1 MPVPLNRFGRFL
13 IAIGILAVSLPT
25 LAQNGGTRGPSKATE
40 PAISFSRQIRPL
52 LSENCFTC
60 HGPDDKTRKAKLRLD
75 TKAGAFAKLR
85 GGRFAIVPGKIS
97 ASELVS
103 RVCSQDPEEQMPPPK
118 SGKKLTPQ
126 QQDLLRRWIDQGA
139 PWAEHWAFVPP
150 VKPAL
155 PGVANPAWSRNEIDA
170 FILARLEKEG
180 LAPSPEVDRPT
191 LIRRVTFDLT
201 GLPPT
206 PADVDAFVTDSSPG
220 AYEAVVD
227 RLLASPHFGEHMAR
241 LWLDDARYGDTHGL
255 HLDNYREIWPYRD
268 WVIKAFNGNMPY
280 DRFVVEQLAG
290 DLLPTPSLDQ
300 VVATGFNRCNV
311 STAEG
316 GSIDEEVHVR
326 NTVDR
331 VDTTGVVFL
340 GLSIGCARC
349 HDHRYDPIRMKDY
362 YQLFAFFNNIDG
374 PAQDGNDARHA
385 PVVKVPTAAHCTA
398 AARLEKQEMQ
408 LRQEV
413 AEATAAVKYDEAQ
426 DAKLSEDRAPADFVW
441 IDDALPRG
449 VKPMVDGGL
458 NLSWSFVS
466 GPAHPVQSGSKS
478 IRLEGAGLVQNV
490 LADARPGLRVG
501 KGDKLFAH
509 VYLDP
514 ARPPKEIM
522 LQWHSNTWRHRA
534 YWGDN
539 LIPWGRENS
548 PERLHLGALPPK
560 GKWVRLEVDAV
571 RLGINPGTLL
581 TGWAFTLH
589 GGVAYWDRAGLVTS
603 VQQDSPAFDNLSA
616 WVAQQRA
623 LGGAGLPE
631 PIRQLVLLDR
641 GKRNP
646 AQAKQLLDYFLT
658 NAWARSQPQLAAL
671 KGRLAALAQE
681 KQQLDKQA
689 PTCMVF
695 KERSDIRPA
704 YILTRGE
711 YDRRGDQ
718 VGRDTPAFLPPL
730 PKEAPR
736 NRLGLA
742 RWLVSPQQ
750 PLTARVQVN
759 RLWQQCFGTGLV
771 KTAEDFGSQGELP
784 SHAQLLDW
792 MAAQFVDDGWNV
804 KPMLRRLVRSATYR
818 QSARLTRDKVARD
831 AGNRLLARGPRFRLD
846 AEMIRDQ
853 ALAVSGLLVNHVGGP
868 SVRPPQPPGLWAA
881 VAYVGSNTGK
891 FSADRGRDKVYRRS
905 MYTFWKR
912 TSAPPQM
919 TAFDAPSRESCTVR
933 RERTNTPLQALL
945 LMNEQQMLECA
956 RALAQRTARQG
967 GDKLETRLTYLFKLA
982 TARAPQAS
990 EMAELTAAYDDFQAT
1005 FNRDPQAASR
1015 LLAASSSGQE
1025 ALPMA
1030 AAELA
1035 AWTMMAN
1042 LVLNLDEVITRG

>member
-1 MPVPLNRFGRFL
+1 V
-13 IAIGILAVSLPT
+13 
-25 LAQNGGTRGPSKATE
+25 
-40 PAISFSRQIRPL
+40 SFSRQIRPL
-52 LSENCFTC
+52 LSENCFAC
-60 HGPDDKTRKAKLRLD
+60 HGPDDKSRKAKLRLD
-75 TKAGAFAKLR
+75 IKAGAFAKLR
-85 GGRFAIVPGKIS
+85 GGRFAIVPGKVA

-103 RVCSQDPEEQMPPPK
+103 RVCSTDPDEQMPPPR
-118 SGKKLTPQ
+118 SGKKLTPEQ
-126 QQDLLRRWIDQGA
+126 KDLLHRWIDQGA
-139 PWAEHWAFVPP
+139 QWAEHWAFVPP

-155 PGVANPAWSRNEIDA
+155 PKVANTAWPRNEIDA
-170 FILARLEKEG
+170 FILARLEKVG
-180 LAPSPEVDRPT
+180 LNPSPEADRST

-206 PADVDAFVTDSSPG
+206 PAEVEAFLADRSPR
-220 AYEAVVD
+220 AYEKVVD

-241 LWLDDARYGDTHGL
+241 LWLDVARYGDTHGL

-268 WVIKAFNGNMPY
+268 WVIKAFNDNMPY

-290 DLLPTPSLDQ
+290 DQLPSPSLDQ

-316 GSIDEEVHVR
+316 GSIDEEIYVR

-349 HDHRYDPIRMKDY
+349 HEHRYDPIRMKDY

-374 PAQDGNDARHA
+374 PAQDGNNARHA
-385 PVVKVPTAAHCTA
+385 PVVKVATTAQIATLAQLQKQEEQLRKEIAETAAK
-398 AARLEKQEMQ
+398 L
-408 LRQEV
+408 
-413 AEATAAVKYDEAQ
+413 KYDESQ
-426 DAKLSEDRAPADFVW
+426 DARLSEDRKPSEFVW
-441 IDDALPRG
+441 IDDDLPKG
-449 VKPMVDGGL
+449 ANPVVDGGI
-458 NLSWSFVS
+458 NKGWFFVS
-466 GPAHPVQSGSKS
+466 APSYPVHSGTKS
-478 IRLEGAGLVQNV
+478 VRLEGSALVQNV
-490 LADARPGLRVG
+490 LDKAQPGLRVG

-522 LQWHSNTWRHRA
+522 LQWHSDTWRHRA
-534 YWGDN
+534 YWGAN

-548 PERLHLGALPPK
+548 PERLHLGALPPT
-560 GKWVRLEVDAV
+560 GKWVRLEVDAA
-571 RLGINPGTLL
+571 RLGINPGTVL

-589 GGVAYWDRAGLVTS
+589 DGIAYWDRAGLVTQ
-603 VQQDSPAFDNLSA
+603 VQQGEPAFATLSA

-623 LGGAGLPE
+623 LGGAGLPG
-631 PIRQLVLLDR
+631 PIQQIIALDR
-641 GKRNP
+641 SQRNP
-646 AQAKQLLDYFLT
+646 NQSKELLAWFLT
-658 NAWARSQPQLAAL
+658 NVWARSAPQLVAL
-671 KGRLAALAQE
+671 KGRLAALAKE
-681 KQQLDKQA
+681 RQQIDSQT

-695 KERSDIRPA
+695 QERKDIRTA
-704 YILTRGE
+704 YILKRGE
-711 YDRRGDQ
+711 YDRRGEE

-730 PKEAPR
+730 PKESPR

-742 RWLVSPQQ
+742 RWLAGPEH

-784 SHAQLLDW
+784 SHPELLDW
-792 MAAQFVDDGWNV
+792 LAVRFVDDGWNIKQTV
-804 KPMLRRLVRSATYR
+804 RRLVTSAAYR
-818 QSARLTRDKVARD
+818 QSAKLTKDKLARD
-831 AGNRLLARGPRFRLD
+831 PANRLLARGPRFRLD

-853 ALAVSGLLVNHVGGP
+853 ALAVSGLLADRVGGP

-891 FSADRGRDKVYRRS
+891 FRADKGADKVYRRS

-919 TAFDAPSRESCTVR
+919 TAFDAPSREACTLR

-945 LMNEQQMLECA
+945 LMNEQQMVECA
-956 RALAQRTARQG
+956 RALAERTVRQG
-967 GDKLETRLTYLFKLA
+967 PDKLEGRLAYLFQLA
-982 TARAPQAS
+982 TARPPQAS
-990 EMAELTAAYDDFQAT
+990 ELTELTAAYNDFLAT
-1005 FNRDPQAASR
+1005 FNGDTQAATR
-1015 LLAASSSGQE
+1015 LLAASAVGQQ

-1030 AAELA
+1030 PAELA